1 MISAIITGLIAVGI
15 FAIVQVLICKYPSK
29 FRCRRAKAGAV
40 KTIRAEQMEGTEI
53 GGSAGDPEP
62 TAGGGGAEGEEQ
74 EEIETAVNK
83 IYGGGKAI
91 VVRKN
96 QAYETCS

>member
-1 MISAIITGLIAVGI
+1 
-15 FAIVQVLICKYPSK
+15 
-29 FRCRRAKAGAV
+29 
-40 KTIRAEQMEGTEI
+40 MEGTEI